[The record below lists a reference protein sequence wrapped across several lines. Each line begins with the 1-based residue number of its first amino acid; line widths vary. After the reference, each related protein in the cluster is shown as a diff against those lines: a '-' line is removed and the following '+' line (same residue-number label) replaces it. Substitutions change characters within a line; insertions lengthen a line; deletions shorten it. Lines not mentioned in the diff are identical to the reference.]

1 MSATTPA
8 VAEDHEQL
16 MRRVKKEAAEEMAW
30 LERLQRMQKEGGQ
43 AAERATEVSEHSS
56 LSK

>member
-1 MSATTPA
+1 MSTTTPA
-8 VAEDHEQL
+8 AAEDHEQL
-16 MRRVKKEAAEEMAW
+16 MRRVKKEAAEEVAW

-43 AAERATEVSEHSS
+43 AAERAAEVS